1 MSISS
6 VRKFNIINKTHSFR
20 LPYFN
25 PMFFFS
31 EHKNSSEQHV
41 DNEQGKLI
49 FFVFKLVNF

>member
-49 FFVFKLVNF
+49 FFVFKLVNL